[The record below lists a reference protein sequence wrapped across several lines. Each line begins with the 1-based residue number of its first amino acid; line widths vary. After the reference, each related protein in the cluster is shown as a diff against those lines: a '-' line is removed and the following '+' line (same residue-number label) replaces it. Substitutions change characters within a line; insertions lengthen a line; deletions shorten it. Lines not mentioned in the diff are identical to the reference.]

1 MMGKTHIAVGIAT
14 SVLVM
19 QPRSFEECILSVVG
33 GSVGGIL
40 ADIDILDNGSH
51 DTLSTQLFAFGIS
64 AVLLAADYFFHLGI
78 CSGIMRNGTMFPT
91 IGVVLFAML
100 CFAGILTPH
109 RGFTHSIAGVLAYTA
124 AVALIY
130 PPFIPAFAV
139 GYISHLALDL
149 LNKKKLPLFY
159 PLKAGFCLKLCYAD
173 GIANK
178 IFLLAG
184 TAVSVIMLSLTL
196 IQLVLPL
203 L

>member
-51 DTLSTQLFAFGIS
+51 DTLSTQLFAFGVS
-64 AVLLAADYFFHLGI
+64 AALLAADYFFHLGI

-100 CFAGILTPH
+100 CFAGVLTPH
-109 RGFTHSIAGVLAYTA
+109 RGFTHSIAGILAYTA
-124 AVALIY
+124 SVALIY
-130 PPFIPAFAV
+130 PR
-139 GYISHLALDL
+139 S
-149 LNKKKLPLFY
+149 
-159 PLKAGFCLKLCYAD
+159 
-173 GIANK
+173 
-178 IFLLAG
+178 FLH
-184 TAVSVIMLSLTL
+184 SPWDISLTWRL
-196 IQLVLPL
+196 ICSTKRNFRCFTLSRQASA
-203 L
+203 